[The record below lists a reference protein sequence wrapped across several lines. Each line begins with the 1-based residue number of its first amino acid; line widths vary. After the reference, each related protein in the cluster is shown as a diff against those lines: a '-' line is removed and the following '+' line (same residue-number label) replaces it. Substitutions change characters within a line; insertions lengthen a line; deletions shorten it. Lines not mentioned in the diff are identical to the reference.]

1 MKIML
6 DAGHGPETPGKRT
19 PDGKMREFE
28 FNQVVVQLMKMELQ
42 KCGVIVLLSHLGT
55 SDVPLIERT
64 TLANKLGVNAFIS
77 IHANA
82 FGSSWNDV
90 SGIETFT
97 YTKPSSHSKI
107 LSKLIQD
114 SMCST
119 TKRTNRGVKRANFA
133 VLRDTKM
140 PAVLVE
146 CGFMTNRAE
155 AALLQS
161 ASYRNLCSNAMA
173 HAILSWNK
181 KS

>member
-28 FNQVVVQLMKMELQ
+28 FNQAVVQLMKEELQ
-42 KCGVIVLLSHLGT
+42 QSGVIVILSHIGT
-55 SDVPLIERT
+55 SDVPLNERT
-64 TLANKLGVNAFIS
+64 ALANKLGVDAFIS

-82 FGSSWNDV
+82 FGSSFNDV
-90 SGIETFT
+90 SGIETFM
-97 YTKPSSHSKI
+97 YTKPSNHSKI
-107 LSKLIQD
+107 LAQNIQD
-114 SMCST
+114 SLCST
-119 TKRTNRGVKRANFA
+119 TKRNNRGVKQANFA

-161 ASYRNLCSNAMA
+161 APYRSLCSRAIA
-173 HAILSWNK
+173 HAILSWKK